1 MDAGALAGRKKK
13 GKKAEAKDDGA
24 GGSGGHGASAAAAAS
39 AAQGSNAIPAHATA
53 TPRSS
58 SVARVSRKRE
68 HSSSSASSAPAPDR
82 SVKRRAPSR
91 RRLIVPPAL
100 ASTFERLV
108 NAQRASAAWES
119 DMWRRYSEE
128 DGIIID
134 AFITYESNKFLGFG
148 RHNDP
153 EIVAEMIAVDP
164 DGRLRAE
171 AQRGWAPYH
180 ETMCINKAHPELV
193 GWHV

>member
-1 MDAGALAGRKKK
+1 VR
-13 GKKAEAKDDGA
+13 
-24 GGSGGHGASAAAAAS
+24 
-39 AAQGSNAIPAHATA
+39 N
-53 TPRSS
+53 
-58 SVARVSRKRE
+58 
-68 HSSSSASSAPAPDR
+68 
-82 SVKRRAPSR
+82 VKRRTTWR
-91 RRLIVPPAL
+91 RREIVPPAL

-108 NAQRASAAWES
+108 HAQRASAAWES

-128 DGIIID
+128 DGGIID

-153 EIVAEMIAVDP
+153 EIVAEMIAADP

-180 ETMCINKAHPELV
+180 EVMSINKAHPELV